1 MYSRHKIL
9 VLDDILSAIDA
20 RTEAL
25 IVDRLLSKS
34 GLLTRLGSTTVL
46 ATHAG
51 QY

>member
-1 MYSRHKIL
+1 MYSRQKIL

-25 IVDRLLSKS
+25 IIDRLFSKS
-34 GLLTRLGSTTVL
+34 GPLKRLGSTTIL

-51 QY
+51 